1 MKPQFVPTGA
11 QRPYKGTDTMSK
23 RWLAALAVA
32 LALPLAA
39 RAAEPTT
46 LKFSFPGPPTSTNLT
61 GGLAPWAKDVE
72 NASDGTLKI
81 TIFTGGTIA
90 NIRNTYDRL
99 LNNVIDIGYSTPA
112 SYGGVFKGTSVVDLP
127 FLVHD
132 IVPGSVALWNL
143 YADGTLAQ
151 EYSKVHPVALYLY
164 PGSGLQTRVPIHK
177 MEDLH
182 GLKIGVQGITNA
194 RLMERL
200 GGTPITLTT
209 TENYEALQRGT
220 VDGVQM
226 GWTGFVQFKLEEVT
240 SYHLDVSF
248 GTPGGFTLMSETS
261 YERLPAKAKAAIDK
275 YSGLAFSRRMGE
287 ALAKTATFQQNY
299 VAKLPGHHMTSL
311 DPKEEARWEAAAE
324 PVVQEWIK
332 TTPNGAAVLAAFRS
346 ELKKAGDK

>member
-1 MKPQFVPTGA
+1 MI
-11 QRPYKGTDTMSK
+11 KGL
-23 RWLAALAVA
+23 LAAGLA
-32 LALPLAA
+32 LALGLPLAA
-39 RAAEPTT
+39 RAVEPIT
-46 LKFSFPGPPTSTNLT
+46 LKFSFPGPPASTNLT

-81 TIFTGGTIA
+81 QIFTGGTIA

-132 IVPGSVALWNL
+132 IVPGAVALWNL
-143 YADGTLAQ
+143 YADGTLAE

-164 PGSGLQTRVPIHK
+164 PGSGLQTKTPIHT
-177 MEDLH
+177 MADLH

-200 GGTPITLTT
+200 GGTPLTLTT
-209 TENYEALQRGT
+209 TENYQALQRGL

-226 GWTGFVQFKLEEVT
+226 GWTGFVQFKLQEVT

-248 GTPGGFTLMSETS
+248 GTPAGFTLMSKAS
-261 YERLPAKAKAAIDK
+261 YDRLPAKAKAAIDK
-275 YSGLAFSRRMGE
+275 YSGEPFSRRMGV
-287 ALAKTATFQQNY
+287 ALSKTAAFQKAY
-299 VAKLPGHHMTSL
+299 VAKLPGHHMVDL
-311 DPKEEARWEAAAE
+311 DSKEEARWEMAAA

-332 TTPNGAAVLAAFRS
+332 TTPNGANVLAAFKA